1 MQEPGKQK
9 RRAGMD
15 ESGIALK
22 TRLEASGKPP
32 FRKKSFQEHRIA
44 ANCTPRQTELNPR
57 GVGKPKEIK
66 FPSALVSRCFALF

>member
-1 MQEPGKQK
+1 MQEAGKQ
-9 RRAGMD
+9 RRAGMG
-15 ESGIALK
+15 ESGIAVR

-32 FRKKSFQEHRIA
+32 LRKKSFQQHRIA

-57 GVGKPKEIK
+57 AAGKPKEIK